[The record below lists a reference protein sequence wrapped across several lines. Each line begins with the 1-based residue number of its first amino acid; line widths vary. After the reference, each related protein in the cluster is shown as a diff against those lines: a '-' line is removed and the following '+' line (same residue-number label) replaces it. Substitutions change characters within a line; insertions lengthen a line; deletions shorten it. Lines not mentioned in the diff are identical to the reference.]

1 MFTAVAPTVKTGP
14 EDREVLIGQNVSFS
28 CSVSGNP
35 PPIVRWYHHEALVTN
50 GSMRLHVDDDQTLLT
65 VVGAKPE
72 DAGLVTCQAENIVT
86 DVTRKITLTAQSSAV
101 LTVLGKIR
109 KPGCENALK
118 KSISS
123 VALCSTT

>member
-35 PPIVRWYHHEALVTN
+35 PPIVRWYHHEAPVTN

-65 VVGAKPE
+65 VVGAQPE
-72 DAGLVTCQAENIVT
+72 DAGLLACQAENIVT
-86 DVTRKITLTAQSSAV
+86 DVTREITLTAQWSAM
-101 LTVLGKIR
+101 LTVIGKIHES
-109 KPGCENALK
+109 GCENVLK
-118 KSISS
+118 M
-123 VALCSTT
+123 C